1 MSWDDP
7 QTQLAAQRYQKTVRP
22 NAPWCPSNPEFIRR
36 INGMDSVED
45 VMNIVFE
52 ANYLV
57 MGLGDVY
64 LGAPVATPTDPRHRL
79 VTTKYN
85 PARPWTPENA
95 VGIGGAYLCVYGME
109 GPGGYQFVGRTVQMW
124 NPLQETKFFTKDKPW
139 LLNFFDQIKFYPCS
153 AEEILQY
160 REDFLRGK
168 FEIQVEETSF
178 HLGEYKEYLESI
190 KESSKKFKKHQE
202 AAFEAEKQRWVEQG
216 LDHFDSEEETVTS
229 EDRVLP
235 EGSEG
240 IEAAIP
246 GSVWKILVEEGQQ
259 VKKGENVV
267 ILESMKMEFPI
278 AAEEDGVVTAVCVTP
293 GEQVLA
299 GQYVVGIKIA

>member
-1 MSWDDP
+1 M
-7 QTQLAAQRYQKTVRP
+7 
-22 NAPWCPSNPEFIRR
+22 
-36 INGMDSVED
+36 
-45 VMNIVFE
+45 
-52 ANYLV
+52 
-57 MGLGDVY
+57 
-64 LGAPVATPTDPRHRL
+64 
-79 VTTKYN
+79 
-85 PARPWTPENA
+85 
-95 VGIGGAYLCVYGME
+95 
-109 GPGGYQFVGRTVQMW
+109 
-124 NPLQETKFFTKDKPW
+124 
-139 LLNFFDQIKFYPCS
+139 
-153 AEEILQY
+153 
-160 REDFLRGK
+160 
-168 FEIQVEETSF
+168 
-178 HLGEYKEYLESI
+178 
-190 KESSKKFKKHQE
+190 E